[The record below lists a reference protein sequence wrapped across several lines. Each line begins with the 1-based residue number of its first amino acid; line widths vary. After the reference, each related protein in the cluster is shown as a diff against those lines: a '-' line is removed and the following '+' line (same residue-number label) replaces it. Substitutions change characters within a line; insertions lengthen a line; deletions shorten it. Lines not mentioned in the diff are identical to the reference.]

1 MFGVLKLSSALKRRV
16 QKAFDLWRKQNRKCQ
31 KLKIVM
37 NLMHTKM
44 MGDINFGFVMI
55 QRRKFEK
62 LKHSIADKIQ
72 SCEFSYNYLV
82 KQNAHIK

>member
-1 MFGVLKLSSALKRRV
+1 
-16 QKAFDLWRKQNRKCQ
+16 
-31 KLKIVM
+31 M

-55 QRRKFEK
+55 QRGKFEK

-82 KQNAHIK
+82 K